1 MSNDSTPHENLQS
14 QGSKKKIRR
23 EDALAYHSSGRKG
36 KIEVV
41 PTKPTATA
49 RDLSLAYSPG
59 VAEPCLEIEKDPDLS
74 YLYTA
79 RGNLVAVIS
88 NGTAVLGLGDIGA
101 VAGKPVMEGK
111 GVLFKRFADI
121 DVFDIEVEA
130 KEIDHFCSVVKA
142 LEPTFGGVN
151 LEDIKAPECFV
162 IEERLKKE
170 MQIPVFHDDQH
181 GTAIISGAALL
192 NALELAG
199 KEIGKVRVVVSGAG
213 ASAIA
218 CTKFY
223 ITLGV
228 KRENVTMVDT
238 KGVIYKG
245 RTEGMNPWKSEFAV
259 ETKAR
264 TLAEAIAGCDVLLGC
279 SVKGMVDQ
287 AMVRSMAKNPIVFA
301 LANPDPEISY
311 PDAKEAREDVIMATG
326 RSDYPNQV
334 NNVLGFPYIFRGA
347 LDVRAKAITED
358 MKMAAARALAQ
369 LAKEDVPDSVSRA
382 YGGERFRFGREYIIP
397 KPLDPRVLLWVAPAV
412 AKAAMDGG
420 VARQSIDMAEYRDRL
435 RKMQSRAHQVMG
447 SIFAKARKKV
457 ARIVFPEGNHRKI
470 QQAAEILREE
480 GLCEPI
486 LLGPVDQIRHSI
498 AEQRLDELEGVTVI
512 DPMTS
517 PDFERYAQRFWEIR
531 RRRGVTLDEA
541 RRRMRTRSYFAPI
554 MLDQGA
560 ADGLVTGLTTGYA
573 QAVRPALEV
582 IKTRPGAGA
591 AGVYIVVT
599 KNDFKFF
606 ADCTVNIDPTAEE
619 LAEIAV
625 ATSELARYFD
635 VVPRVAM
642 LSYSTFGSASGPS
655 ARKVSQATAL
665 VRQRK
670 PDLEVDGEI
679 QVYLATLEEVRK
691 PEFPFSTLKEN
702 ANVFVFPN
710 LDAANIAY
718 QMLENVGGA
727 EVIGPV
733 LLGMQRPV
741 NVLQMGTSVQSI
753 VNLAAITALR
763 AQGDE
768 FLF

>member
-1 MSNDSTPHENLQS
+1 
-14 QGSKKKIRR
+14 
-23 EDALAYHSSGRKG
+23 
-36 KIEVV
+36 
-41 PTKPTATA
+41 
-49 RDLSLAYSPG
+49 
-59 VAEPCLEIEKDPDLS
+59 
-74 YLYTA
+74 
-79 RGNLVAVIS
+79 
-88 NGTAVLGLGDIGA
+88 
-101 VAGKPVMEGK
+101 
-111 GVLFKRFADI
+111 
-121 DVFDIEVEA
+121 
-130 KEIDHFCSVVKA
+130 
-142 LEPTFGGVN
+142 VN